1 MVDWKIIENNFE
13 KKLSSWKAKYMY
25 VGGRLV
31 LINSTLTS
39 LAMFLTCFFE
49 IPRGVLEKMDYY
61 RSRFFGKGRIMRSH
75 FILVASA
82 ICWAIWL
89 SRNDAVFDNAPIKS
103 SLQMVFRAMHW
114 LRF

>member
-1 MVDWKIIENNFE
+1 VFWKKWTI
-13 KKLSSWKAKYMY
+13 
-25 VGGRLV
+25 
-31 LINSTLTS
+31 TD
-39 LAMFLTCFFE
+39 
-49 IPRGVLEKMDYY
+49 RG
-61 RSRFFGKGRIMRSH
+61 FFGKGRIMRSH

-103 SLQMVFRAMHW
+103 SLQVVFRAMHW